1 MNEDAL
7 VQIFDLYSAPLY
19 RYALHL
25 CGDPVIADHVVGDM
39 FAKLL
44 DQFSSGKGPES
55 NLRAYL
61 YQMVYHLVV
70 DEARYFS
77 HRVPLEMASSIVE
90 DRHSRVLALEDQTL
104 METILHAIQ
113 DDLSE
118 DQRHVIILRFWEEFS
133 LNDTATILGKRVDH
147 IKVIQARALAKLRN
161 ILQQEEIKKTSL
173 LSRMQKSAH
182 ISASRSVPA

>member
-1 MNEDAL
+1 MDADSILLNAARTMNEDAL

-90 DRHSRVLALEDQTL
+90 DRHS
-104 METILHAIQ
+104 
-113 DDLSE
+113 
-118 DQRHVIILRFWEEFS
+118 
-133 LNDTATILGKRVDH
+133 
-147 IKVIQARALAKLRN
+147 
-161 ILQQEEIKKTSL
+161 
-173 LSRMQKSAH
+173 
-182 ISASRSVPA
+182 